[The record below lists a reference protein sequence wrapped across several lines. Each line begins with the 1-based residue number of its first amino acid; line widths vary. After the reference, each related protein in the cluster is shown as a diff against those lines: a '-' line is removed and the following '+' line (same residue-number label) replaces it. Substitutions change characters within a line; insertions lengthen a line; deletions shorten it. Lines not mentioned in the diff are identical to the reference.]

1 MDHILGHK
9 ISLSKF
15 KRIETISSIFFN
27 HNGMKLE
34 INYRK
39 KKGKRTKT
47 WRLNNMLLRNKWV
60 NADIK
65 EVRIYLETNENGT
78 KTLQNPLHVAK
89 AVLIGKFIVIQAF
102 LKK

>member
-1 MDHILGHK
+1 MFSRIDHMLSHK
-9 ISLSKF
+9 TSLNKF
-15 KRIETISSIFFN
+15 KRIKIISSSFSN
-27 HNGMKLE
+27 YSGMKLE

-89 AVLIGKFIVIQAF
+89 AETKDTI
-102 LKK
+102 